1 MNCLAL
7 DPESVIMY
15 SLVWE
20 TLKCW
25 SSLSVWVELASGLKW
40 PHLSV
45 MVIFSQRGGVHHYQK
60 EIFSYITVYKSTHF
74 SKSVSSK
81 NSLRSLSY
89 YNRYFFQS
97 KDNLISIYFL
107 LSQPTSSQTLLPL
120 KLKKLLKTHIHIHA
134 VPPSF
139 SSWLNEFCSPS
150 AEIEGTFQ
158 NKNNNVNFSSFRFSF
173 G

>member
-1 MNCLAL
+1 MSCLAL

-60 EIFSYITVYKSTHF
+60 EIFSYITVYKSTYF

-97 KDNLISIYFL
+97 KDNLISIYFF

-120 KLKKLLKTHIHIHA
+120 KLKKLLKNPHTHT
-134 VPPSF
+134 
-139 SSWLNEFCSPS
+139 CSAPFFLLL
-150 AEIEGTFQ
+150 IKWIFQ

-173 G
+173 GWMKLLETLS